1 MPLPPMQQVFG
12 TDLADP
18 LDRSGVS
25 GIRFRIFGLDG
36 DDTLIG
42 GDEND
47 TLIGGAGAD
56 SMEGGAG
63 PDWVSYAGGTVGVT
77 VDLAAGTG
85 QGGDAEGDIL
95 SGIENVLGSD
105 GNDSITGDDG
115 ANRLSGY
122 DGDDTLRGGGGNDWL
137 MGGLGADLMDGGA
150 GFDWVSYH
158 QATEAAVLNLASG
171 VTSGAAAGDSFVGIE
186 AVRGSDFDDVIVLNG
201 GANRAMGMA
210 GDDEIDGGAGNDVL
224 YGDVRSY
231 SVTGANIGDDTLR
244 GGAGSDTLIGGRGAD
259 LHDGGAGFDWVS
271 YRDAYQQVILDF
283 RHDRHSQAAL
293 GDSFVSI
300 EGVIGTAFGDSIIM
314 GDAGNRILG
323 LGGDDFIDSGNGN
336 DTINGG
342 AGADFIHGSQG
353 SDTSSYVGSDAGVSI
368 TVGAGPG
375 TGGWAEGDV
384 LSWIDNLI
392 GSDFGDTLGGNILV
406 NELYG
411 RGGDDSL
418 IGFAGD
424 DMLVGGAG
432 ADTLDGGDDR
442 DLAGYLTSGAG
453 VQIDL
458 GAGTA
463 AGGDAE
469 GDVLIGIEDVDGSR
483 HADSLTG
490 DAGDNALSGRGGDD
504 WVDGRGGNDLLAGGG
519 GHDRILG
526 GNGADTITG
535 GTGRDT
541 LTGGNGA
548 DVFEF
553 EGNLGANGWD
563 RITDFDVT
571 QDRIVMPGVQADLYV
586 FDVTGGAMIS
596 IAAGGTVLV
605 AGVSAAALT
614 VDADTDGAWDLF
626 TFV

>member
-137 MGGLGADLMDGGA
+137 MGGLGADLM
-150 GFDWVSYH
+150 
-158 QATEAAVLNLASG
+158 
-171 VTSGAAAGDSFVGIE
+171 
-186 AVRGSDFDDVIVLNG
+186 
-201 GANRAMGMA
+201 
-210 GDDEIDGGAGNDVL
+210 
-224 YGDVRSY
+224 
-231 SVTGANIGDDTLR
+231 
-244 GGAGSDTLIGGRGAD
+244 
-259 LHDGGAGFDWVS
+259 DGGAGFDWVS